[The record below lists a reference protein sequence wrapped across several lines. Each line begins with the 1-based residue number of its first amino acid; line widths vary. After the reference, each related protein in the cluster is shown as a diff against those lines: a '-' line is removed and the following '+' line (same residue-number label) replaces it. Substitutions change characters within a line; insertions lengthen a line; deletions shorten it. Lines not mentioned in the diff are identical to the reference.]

1 MSGTLI
7 GDARC
12 STDDQDLTAQR
23 DRLRDLGVAERRIYL
38 DHGLTGTNRHRPGLD
53 QELAAV
59 RGRDTLVVPKLDR
72 LPRSVPDSRAICDD
86 IAAPGIKLSLGG
98 QGYNPTH
105 PSGKL
110 FFNIPPP
117 FAQ

>member
-1 MSGTLI
+1 MPGTLI

-12 STDDQDLTAQR
+12 STDDQALTAQR

-72 LPRSVPDSRAICDD
+72 LARSLPDPRAIGDD
-86 IAAPGIKLSLGG
+86 IATRGIKLSLGR
-98 QGYNPTH
+98 QGYGPTE
-105 PSGKL
+105 PIAQM
-110 FFNIPPP
+110 FFNNT
-117 FAQ
+117 A